1 MPAIRGN
8 GLNNLIDGSSV
19 SPNRHTAE
27 VNEQNNFTT
36 TENPAYA
43 LWRRQDQL
51 LLNWL
56 LSTILENIITTVTH
70 CITSQELWF
79 MIERFYALQS
89 ITKSIALKM
98 QLYSARKD
106 TQNITEYCT
115 KVRDLANELQMAGKP
130 VSEEDLCS
138 YVLTGLG
145 QPFKSVVVN
154 LTSRLHELTSL
165 FFSRVFGTC
174 SSESDSLESSSTGS
188 ILPA

>member
-1 MPAIRGN
+1 
-8 GLNNLIDGSSV
+8 
-19 SPNRHTAE
+19 
-27 VNEQNNFTT
+27 
-36 TENPAYA
+36 
-43 LWRRQDQL
+43 
-51 LLNWL
+51 
-56 LSTILENIITTVTH
+56 
-70 CITSQELWF
+70 

-154 LTSRLHELTSL
+154 LTSRLHELTSDEMYSVL
-165 FFSRVFGTC
+165 LNHEARFEQNLSQ
-174 SSESDSLESSSTGS
+174 DSNF
-188 ILPA
+188 

>member
-1 MPAIRGN
+1 
-8 GLNNLIDGSSV
+8 
-19 SPNRHTAE
+19 
-27 VNEQNNFTT
+27 
-36 TENPAYA
+36 
-43 LWRRQDQL
+43 
-51 LLNWL
+51 
-56 LSTILENIITTVTH
+56 
-70 CITSQELWF
+70 

-154 LTSRLHELTSL
+154 LTSRLHELTSDEMYSVL
-165 FFSRVFGTC
+165 LNHEARFEQNLSQ
-174 SSESDSLESSSTGS
+174 DSNFWSKHGIKANNKQLESNEE
-188 ILPA
+188 